1 MRQAS
6 NTVDDFP
13 ATAFAI
19 VAFCERCVRRA
30 TLDRPKLPPKVT
42 IESLRRR
49 LRCTGCGSHETSIRI
64 VYTGAG
70 GFRYGVAAS
79 PSLEN
84 ASS

>member
-13 ATAFAI
+13 ATTFAI
-19 VAFCERCVRRA
+19 VAFCERCGRRA
-30 TLDRPKLPPKVT
+30 ALDRENLPPKIT
-42 IESLRRR
+42 IETLRRR
-49 LRCTGCGSHETSIRI
+49 LRCTGCGSRETSIRI

-70 GFRYGVAAS
+70 GFRYGMTAS
-79 PSLEN
+79 PPREN

>member
-1 MRQAS
+1 MRPAS
-6 NTVDDFP
+6 NILDDFP

-19 VAFCERCVRRA
+19 VAFCERCGRRA
-30 TLDRPKLPPKVT
+30 NPDRTNLPPNIT
-42 IESLRRR
+42 IEVLRRR
-49 LRCTGCGSHETSIRI
+49 LRCTGCGSRETSIRI

-79 PSLEN
+79 PPLEN

>member
-1 MRQAS
+1 MRPAS

-19 VAFCERCVRRA
+19 VAFCEHCGRRVA
-30 TLDRPKLPPKVT
+30 LDRENLPRKVT
-42 IESLRRR
+42 IEALRRR
-49 LRCTGCGSHETSIRI
+49 LRCTGCGSRETSIRI

-79 PSLEN
+79 PPTEY
-84 ASS
+84 AS